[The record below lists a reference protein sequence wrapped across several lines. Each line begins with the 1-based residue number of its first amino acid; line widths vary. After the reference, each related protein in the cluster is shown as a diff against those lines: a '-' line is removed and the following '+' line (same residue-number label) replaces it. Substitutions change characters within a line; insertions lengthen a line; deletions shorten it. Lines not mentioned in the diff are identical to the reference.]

1 MEYLTKSFYGN
12 KVNKTAYEEPFYN
25 DEDVKKCVKKLN
37 KWLAKS
43 DQQDVK
49 VDAFKI
55 DTELVDIAQYA
66 TVLTFVYHHEN

>member
-12 KVNKTAYEEPFYN
+12 KVNKSAYIEPYYN

-37 KWLAKS
+37 KWLDKS
-43 DQQDVK
+43 YQQDVK

-55 DTELVDIAQYA
+55 DTELVDIDQYA
-66 TVLTFVYHHEN
+66 TVLTIVYHHEN

>member
-12 KVNKTAYEEPFYN
+12 KVNKSAYIEPYYS

-55 DTELVDIAQYA
+55 DTELVDIAQYT
-66 TVLTFVYHHEN
+66 TVLTIVYHHKN